1 MFSASAGIL
10 THFPHLHLLT
20 YTKEN
25 TQGEELRDGII
36 RNDALLPVM
45 SIVNIHRRSIVI
57 FNVAIHHGF
66 IFWI

>member
-10 THFPHLHLLT
+10 THFPHLQLLK